1 MIRRRE
7 FITLLGG
14 AAVWPMAA
22 RAQQAAM
29 PTIGFLHAASADA
42 LADRLREFRQGL
54 KDSGYVEGENVS
66 TLYRFAEGR
75 SDQLPALAVELVGRG
90 VGVIVA
96 INNNA
101 VFAVVAATKAIPIV
115 FAVSDDPVQLG
126 LVASLARPA
135 GNATGVN
142 FFNGEITAKRL
153 EFLRDMVP

>member
-1 MIRRRE
+1 MVDMRRRDV
-7 FITLLGG
+7 ITLLGG
-14 AAVWPMAA
+14 AAAIWPHAP
-22 RAQQAAM
+22 RAQQTAM
-29 PTIGFLHAASADA
+29 PTIGFLPAASADA

-101 VFAVVAATKAIPIV
+101 VFAVV
-115 FAVSDDPVQLG
+115 
-126 LVASLARPA
+126 
-135 GNATGVN
+135 
-142 FFNGEITAKRL
+142 
-153 EFLRDMVP
+153 